1 MAWNLKD
8 RGPHIPEIDPVL
20 TINIPARIPPDY
32 VLEPGA
38 RLRLYR
44 RFAMVETQ
52 EDLVALVE
60 ELQDRYGPLPEELE
74 NFVEIIGLKVLARA
88 MRIKGVVVS
97 GMVNSLQL
105 CEHSLIDLD
114 RLLALLHREQHRL
127 KLTPD
132 NSLVISS
139 RDASS
144 LTIFADLRWLLKE
157 IAERDGENAV

>member
-1 MAWNLKD
+1 
-8 RGPHIPEIDPVL
+8 
-20 TINIPARIPPDY
+20 
-32 VLEPGA
+32 
-38 RLRLYR
+38 
-44 RFAMVETQ
+44 MVETQ